1 MNNAQ
6 STQPAS
12 TLRRALDKR
21 DAQPHAYLAAYWE
34 LTVIYPKNE
43 GDPVLIYVRN
53 FTKWSDL
60 LGHGVSHIFKR
71 PDEAG
76 DTDISARAQEIISQ
90 GRAIARR
97 LRRNVSIIH
106 CFGKSQQVEHQ
117 FIPPPMH

>member
-53 FTKWSDL
+53 HTRWSNLESKWVTLSL
-60 LGHGVSHIFKR
+60 FEC
-71 PDEAG
+71 PDGA
-76 DTDISARAQEIISQ
+76 DDIQISAQEIISK
-90 GRAIARR
+90 GRAIADR
-97 LRRNVSIIH
+97 LRHNVSIIH

-117 FIPPPMH
+117 FTPSSIH